1 MDTILKE
8 VSSKEKWKNQ
18 FDSNVKKEIY
28 EKADHFLIKVYTT
41 DLEFLFSP
49 ALLTLF
55 VYYYILTTYPNG
67 EDLFKDLID
76 TAYHRDSEMNLPAI
90 EDSYQKVIHSI
101 KEIETLYNQTIQKV
115 RKGKEVNDE

>member
-18 FDSNVKKEIY
+18 LDSNMKNEIY
-28 EKADHFLIKVYTT
+28 EKVDHFLIKVYTT

-115 RKGKEVNDE
+115 RKRKEVDNK

>member
-1 MDTILKE
+1 M
-8 VSSKEKWKNQ
+8 SSKEKWKNQ

-49 ALLTLF
+49 SLLTLF
-55 VYYYILTTYPNG
+55 VYYSILSTYPNG

-76 TAYHRDSEMNLPAI
+76 TAYHLDSEMNLPAI
-90 EDSYQKVIHSI
+90 ENSYQKVIQSI
-101 KEIETLYNQTIQKV
+101 KEIETLYNERIQKV

>member
-1 MDTILKE
+1 M
-8 VSSKEKWKNQ
+8 SSKEKWKNQ
-18 FDSNVKKEIY
+18 LDSNMKNEIY
-28 EKADHFLIKVYTT
+28 EKVDHFLIKVYTT

-90 EDSYQKVIHSI
+90 EDSYKKVIHSI